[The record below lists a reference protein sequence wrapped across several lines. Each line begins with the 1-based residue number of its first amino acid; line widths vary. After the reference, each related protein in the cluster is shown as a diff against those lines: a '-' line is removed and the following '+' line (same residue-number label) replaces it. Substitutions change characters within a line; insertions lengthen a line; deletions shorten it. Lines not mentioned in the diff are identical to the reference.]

1 MNTTTQTTPT
11 NQPSTTQED
20 TIDKVSYM
28 FYNETKEMEE
38 ELQLLNY
45 HTTKECSYWE
55 IAKMIIAHSIKD
67 KNNTEFYLDYLDNEL
82 QKNNDTL
89 ENIEKIFYTNNFD
102 NNIVYEFEGKIAT
115 YIIENLKICKF
126 KPLGY
131 IFNNDVNQ
139 NQWSFTISVITNKS
153 IYTSNRYISE
163 TQIGFY

>member
-1 MNTTTQTTPT
+1 MNTTTQTTT
-11 NQPSTTQED
+11 QPSTTQED

-38 ELQLLNY
+38 ELQLLTY

-131 IFNNDVNQ
+131 IFNNDVKQ